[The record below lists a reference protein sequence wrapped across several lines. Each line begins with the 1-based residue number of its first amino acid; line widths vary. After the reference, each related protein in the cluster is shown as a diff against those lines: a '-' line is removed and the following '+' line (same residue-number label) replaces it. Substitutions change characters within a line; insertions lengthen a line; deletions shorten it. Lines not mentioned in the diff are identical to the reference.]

1 MARFEKITKIDGYE
15 VTLITSYNNM
25 EVYKNTG
32 DNGALW
38 LVVQGQVVFSF
49 YEERGEM
56 QVSEE
61 YREV

>member
-1 MARFEKITKIDGYE
+1 MGRFEKITKIDGYE
-15 VTLITSYNNM
+15 VTFLTSYNNM

-32 DNGALW
+32 DSGALW

-61 YREV
+61 YREL

>member
-25 EVYKNTG
+25 DVYRNTG
-32 DNGALW
+32 DSGALW
-38 LVVQGQVVFSF
+38 LVVQGQDVFSL
-49 YEERGEM
+49 YEDRGEM

-61 YREV
+61 YREL

>member
-1 MARFEKITKIDGYE
+1 MGRFEKITKIDGYE
-15 VTLITSYNNM
+15 VTLVSSYNNM
-25 EVYKNTG
+25 EIYKSTG
-32 DNGALW
+32 DSGTLW

-61 YREV
+61 YREL